1 MLIAVDASVWTAA
14 ANPSDVFCAQSR
26 ACLAAITRSGRG
38 IVVPA
43 FALVEVACALA
54 RRLRD
59 PELGGRLAASM
70 LNGPLISHLPVD
82 GSLLTAARECGTRAF
97 LRGADALYVAAAEA
111 FAAPLLSWDR
121 ELIARASATTPRDWL
136 AETRTDT

>member
-14 ANPSDVFCAQSR
+14 ADPSDAFCAQSR
-26 ACLAAITRSGRG
+26 ACLAAITRSGG
-38 IVVPA
+38 DIVIPA

-59 PELGGRLAASM
+59 PQLGQQLAAAM
-70 LNGPLISHLPVD
+70 LNGPLVAHLPLD
-82 GSLLTAARECGTRAF
+82 GPLLTRARERGARAF

-111 FAAPLLSWDR
+111 FAAPLLSWNR
-121 ELIARASATTPRDWL
+121 ELITRAGAVTPRDWL
-136 AETRTDT
+136 AEADARS